1 MIKEKI
7 MLKKTTLLFTVLLG
21 FSTLAHSQ
29 VLITLL
35 FGDKLNSPNM
45 EFGLHASANIT
56 TLSGIEGVNYASN
69 LNLGF
74 FFGIRLSDKWSLHP
88 ELYVKS
94 TSGAKNLPT
103 YAIGDPDNPEL
114 DPILLDADLER
125 KIGYFQLPVLVRY
138 KLKYGIAIEAG
149 IQPSLRTKVRDVF
162 TDQIVTKDDFQYT
175 NERNDD
181 FNRLDFGLTGGIAWR
196 LRKDGKGMVI
206 IARYTQG
213 LVNTLKDNTGSP
225 QKNSG
230 FAIGA
235 LIPIGVKKAEADRAA
250 KAVEEAEGEEE

>member
-1 MIKEKI
+1 
-7 MLKKTTLLFTVLLG
+7 MLKKFALLFAVLVG
-21 FSTLAHSQ
+21 FSTLGHSQ

-56 TLSGIEGVNYASN
+56 TLSGIESAKYTSN

-88 ELYVKS
+88 ELLVKS

-103 YAIGDPDNPEL
+103 YAIGDPDHPEL
-114 DPILLDADLER
+114 DPILLESDLER
-125 KIGYFQLPVLVRY
+125 KIGYFQLPILVRY

-149 IQPSLRTKVRDVF
+149 IQPALRTKTKDVF
-162 TDQIVTKDDFQYT
+162 TDELVSKEDFQYT
-175 NERNDD
+175 NERNDE
-181 FNRLDFGLTGGIAWR
+181 FNRLDFGLTGGISWR

-213 LVNTLKDNTGSP
+213 LVNTLKDNPGSP

-230 FAIGA
+230 FSIGA
-235 LIPIGVKKAEADRAA
+235 LIPIGVKKAEAAR
-250 KAVEEAEGEEE
+250 VEKEAEGE